1 MRKLPLVRN
10 THWLPLAI
18 TIGAA
23 LALATLLAFGLQ
35 RASQLQAASSAL
47 QLASSLGSQPQLL
60 RSELTLVQHG
70 LESTGYVGD
79 SLRALANAR
88 ASNARQLAELTR
100 QITDANLA
108 DETAVAT
115 PLTAATASWKLLE
128 QSLSRIGSFDP
139 GALYA
144 DSATG
149 SVLTVSGQQLQRS
162 INGMLTLQ
170 AIEAQRMSEQLGRV
184 ALGLQG
190 MVASNGNGLRTLLL
204 VSTALA
210 TVLVV
215 MMLYFSLR
223 ARTSGAEARDAL
235 QQVENILG
243 TVREGLFLVDRSG
256 RIGHAHSTSLVT
268 LLHNERPGGQTIEE
282 LLRPLVD
289 DKTLLAAS
297 KYLNLLWRE
306 RVNEDLIEAVNPL
319 HQIEVHVAQAHGGN
333 ETRYLSFAFR
343 RAREAGSYVFGVV
356 ADITERVRLQQE
368 LTQLKTGSGA
378 GGESLFMQIVAI
390 DPQQLS
396 SFIESAERAFHASN
410 EALTEPG
417 KEPAVLRAKVE
428 RVFRELHA
436 VKGEA
441 AALGLES
448 LALAIHAAEDVLAA
462 LRERQDLSGADFVPV
477 VTHLDGLL
485 GRAAALTEARH
496 RVMSFVQRAGL
507 PGGASAESVTGG
519 SPATAAAAPAAA
531 AVTPLVPLLQ
541 GLAREVGQ
549 ACRREVQ
556 LQLSGLEEVPP
567 EHLGR
572 VKDICVQM
580 VRNAI
585 VHGIEPAE
593 RRVSH
598 GKPAI
603 GSVRVSFTQR
613 SAEEFTLLIEDDGA
627 GLGYE
632 QILNRALALNLV
644 KPSQAV
650 QMDRAAVFR
659 LIFMPGFST
668 AGNAGPHAGRGVGLD
683 VVNSAVRECGGR
695 IGIATT
701 PGQFTRFKVQ
711 LPRAAEASPASRTSA
726 A

>member
-79 SLRALANAR
+79 SLRALAAAR
-88 ASNARQLAELTR
+88 TSNARQLAELTR

-170 AIEAQRMSEQLGRV
+170 AIEAQRMSEQLSRV

-190 MVASNGNGLRTLLL
+190 VVASNGNGLRTLLL

-210 TVLVV
+210 TVLVI

-243 TVREGLFLVDRSG
+243 TVREGLFLVDRNG
-256 RIGHAHSTSLVT
+256 RVGHAHSTSLVT

-368 LTQLKTGSGA
+368 LTQLKTSNGA

-410 EALTEPG
+410 EALIEPG

-496 RVMSFVQRAGL
+496 RLMSFVHHAGL
-507 PGGASAESVTGG
+507 TGGAPAASVTGE
-519 SPATAAAAPAAA
+519 SHAAATAPAAT
-531 AVTPLVPLLQ
+531 AVAPLAPLLQ

-549 ACRREVQ
+549 ACRRDVQ
-556 LQLSGLEEVPP
+556 LQLSGLDEVPP

-598 GKPAI
+598 GKPAV
-603 GSVRVSFTQR
+603 GTVRVSFTQR